1 MTRLALIALA
11 LVACSKG
18 ADNQQKG
25 ASSEQPTMAP
35 TGSEKA
41 TGAPPTDMGGG
52 GAGDGGGDSFKLKPA
67 EGTLAIEVPAA
78 TAGAKVV
85 ANIVVTPGA
94 GFHVNTEYPTKL
106 KLETATGVTFAKA
119 ELKAGGPSKEKGDAA
134 EMTEQKLHFA
144 VELTP
149 AAAGS
154 YTVNGSFKFA
164 VCDKDQCLPKKE
176 AIAIQV
182 AAN

>member
-1 MTRLALIALA
+1 MTRLACLALA

-25 ASSEQPTMAP
+25 ASSETPTAP
-35 TGSEKA
+35 TGAETV
-41 TGAPPTDMGGG
+41 TGGPVDTGMAPG
-52 GAGDGGGDSFKLKPA
+52 GAGDGGDSFKLKPA

-78 TAGAKVV
+78 KAGAKVV
-85 ANIVVTPGA
+85 ANIVVTPGT

-106 KLETATGVTFAKA
+106 KLETADGVTITKA

-134 EMTEQKLHFA
+134 EMTEEKLHFA
-144 VELTP
+144 IELTP

>member
-35 TGSEKA
+35 TGHE
-41 TGAPPTDMGGG
+41 TAPGSGLADMGGG
-52 GAGDGGGDSFKLKPA
+52 GAADGGDTFKLKPA

-78 TAGAKVV
+78 KAGAKVV

-106 KLETATGVTFAKA
+106 KLETADGVTFAKA

-144 VELTP
+144 IELTP

>member
-11 LVACSKG
+11 IVACSKG

-25 ASSEQPTMAP
+25 ASSETPMAP
-35 TGSEKA
+35 TGAETVHA
-41 TGAPPTDMGGG
+41 PGDTGMAP
-52 GAGDGGGDSFKLKPA
+52 AGGGDTGDTFKLKPA

-78 TAGAKVV
+78 KAGAKVV

-106 KLETATGVTFAKA
+106 KLETADGVTFAKA

-134 EMTEQKLHFA
+134 EMTEEKLHFA
-144 VELTP
+144 IELTP